1 MESSPPSAEDGL
13 RHDVPLPGRPAASGS
28 HTPGTGSGARVTSS
42 PAGAPESLQQA
53 GLPAA
58 TAGSQPG
65 LRRECPPPT
74 PAPAHEERPGLQRML
89 DVMTDAPAIIRDSR
103 MDLLAAN
110 HLSAPCTGPSS
121 HLGHFR
127 LFRKNV
133 VNLSKGMRLTR
144 S

>member
-1 MESSPPSAEDGL
+1 M
-13 RHDVPLPGRPAASGS
+13 
-28 HTPGTGSGARVTSS
+28 
-42 PAGAPESLQQA
+42 
-53 GLPAA
+53 
-58 TAGSQPG
+58 
-65 LRRECPPPT
+65 
-74 PAPAHEERPGLQRML
+74 QRML
-89 DVMTDAPAIIRDSR
+89 DAMTDVPAIIRDSR